1 MKLVIIIP
9 ALNEEYT
16 VGDVITAVPS
26 QIDDVDEIEI
36 VVVDDG
42 STDGTKVVAESAG
55 VFVISHTTNKG
66 VGAAFHTGIKT
77 ALMRGADVIVNMDAD
92 GQFNPLDIPILVQP
106 ILEGKADFVTAS
118 RFKDSSMIPQMPRI
132 KIWGNNRIAQLIS
145 LLTGQKF
152 YDVSCGFRAY
162 SRDIA
167 LKLTLFGQFT
177 YTQETF
183 LDLTFK
189 GAAIIEVPLSVKGER
204 AFGESKVAS
213 NLWKYATMTSTII
226 LRAFRDY
233 KPLRFFGIISLPF
246 LVSGVLLEIFL
257 ISHYILSGQ
266 FTPHKWAGFT
276 GMGLFVLGLIFFII
290 GLVADMLGRIR
301 LNQEELLYFER
312 KREYDRQER

>member
-42 STDGTKVVAESAG
+42 STDRTKVVAESVGA
-55 VFVISHTTNKG
+55 FVISHTTNHG

-77 ALMRGADVIVNMDAD
+77 ALMKGADVIVNMDAD
-92 GQFNPLDIPILVQP
+92 GQFNPLDIPILVQS

-132 KIWGNNRIAQLIS
+132 KIWGNKRVAQLIS

-177 YTQETF
+177 Y
-183 LDLTFK
+183 
-189 GAAIIEVPLSVKGER
+189 S
-204 AFGESKVAS
+204 
-213 NLWKYATMTSTII
+213 
-226 LRAFRDY
+226 
-233 KPLRFFGIISLPF
+233 
-246 LVSGVLLEIFL
+246 
-257 ISHYILSGQ
+257 
-266 FTPHKWAGFT
+266 
-276 GMGLFVLGLIFFII
+276 
-290 GLVADMLGRIR
+290 
-301 LNQEELLYFER
+301 EL
-312 KREYDRQER
+312 